1 MAIFSQDDFLTQVER
16 KMSKSSLVSK
26 KNKEILQ
33 QNFSFEEQLNVLK
46 TCVWFIK
53 LRR

>member
-1 MAIFSQDDFLTQVER
+1 MAIFSQDDFLTQGEKNEQIV
-16 KMSKSSLVSK
+16 SSFQ
-26 KNKEILQ
+26 KNLEILQ

-53 LRR
+53 LLR